1 MNFARASFTAIF
13 LAVALSCCA
22 IPSRAQGSPE
32 LSLAQAVSLAEA
44 NSRDLALARIRYTMA
59 QNEARVARSP
69 FLPEVDAGSNLA
81 YSTGFPVALS
91 AQPPSL
97 IQVTYTQVAFDASLW
112 GQYRARQ
119 ERAKGMEIDIARARD
134 TVIVSTATTYLELA
148 KARHSVELLRNETA
162 SAQKIVTYMRERA
175 STGMELPIEVTRSE
189 LAAARIEQHIVL
201 LTGRIQI
208 LTDELH
214 NLTGLAPEKFEA
226 ISTDGLP
233 EIEQPAQ
240 DRVQNAVDNNQ
251 LIKEMKFERNAR
263 QDVLKSARGGYWPT
277 VDLVGQYNLFAKF
290 NNYQQY
296 YSSFQQNN
304 FGIGVLI
311 RIPLFSSKT
320 SSSVALARSQLA
332 ETDLTLGKLHDDA
345 EVEAKQ
351 GALKVAD
358 QDAALKVARL
368 ELKLA
373 QESLALIQSRFDQ
386 GQATLKDLE
395 QARLD
400 EGEKWLAFLD
410 FDFAHQ
416 QAELALMQIT
426 GRLSQVFK

>member
-1 MNFARASFTAIF
+1 MNFERTSFTAVF
-13 LAVALSCCA
+13 LAVAVLSCA

-32 LSLAQAVSLAEA
+32 LTLTQAVSLAEA
-44 NSRDLALARIRYTMA
+44 NSRDLALARIRYTVA

-97 IQVTYTQVAFDASLW
+97 VQVTYTQALFDVSLW
-112 GQYRARQ
+112 SQIHARQ
-119 ERAKGMEIDIARARD
+119 ERAKGMEIDVARARD
-134 TVIVSTATTYLELA
+134 AVIVSTATTYLELA

-162 SAQKIVTYMRERA
+162 SAQKIVAYMRERA

-189 LAAARIEQHIVL
+189 LAAARIEQHIVQ

-214 NLTGLAPEKFEA
+214 NLTGLPPEKFEA
-226 ISTDGLP
+226 ISTEGLP

-240 DRVQNAVDNNQ
+240 DRVQNAVDHNQ
-251 LIKEMKFERNAR
+251 ILKEMKFERNAR
-263 QDVLKSARGGYWPT
+263 QDVLKGAHGGYWPT
-277 VDLVGQYNLFAKF
+277 VDVVGQYNLFAKF

-311 RIPLFSSKT
+311 RIPLFSPRT
-320 SSSVALARSQLA
+320 SSNVALARSQLS

-345 EVEAKQ
+345 EIEAKQ
-351 GALKVAD
+351 GAIKVAD

-368 ELKLA
+368 ELKLT
-373 QESLALIQSRFDQ
+373 QESLALMQSRFDQ

-410 FDFAHQ
+410 LDFAHQ

-426 GRLSQVFK
+426 GQLSRVFK